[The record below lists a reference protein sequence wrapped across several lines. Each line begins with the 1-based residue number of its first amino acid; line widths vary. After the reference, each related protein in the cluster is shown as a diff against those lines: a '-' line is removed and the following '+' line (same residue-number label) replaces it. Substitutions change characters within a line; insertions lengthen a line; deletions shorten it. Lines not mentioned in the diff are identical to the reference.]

1 MKWMAVI
8 ISLAWASGAQ
18 AADAPSIFR
27 QPDPQIKFQEAQ
39 AHVKE
44 LMDAGQY
51 KEASEFMP
59 IYQRL
64 SCEAS
69 EQRAG
74 RSIEEGTAICAQKHQ
89 RGMDATL
96 LPQQENSAANP
107 APSNLVAPGI
117 SVMERHVPGSPT
129 LLDGSA
135 PSLFMFDPRTDPGS
149 ETNPQ
154 RNGVQMDPW
163 TGAR

>member
-1 MKWMAVI
+1 MKRMALV
-8 ISLAWASGAQ
+8 ISLAWASGVQ
-18 AADAPSIFR
+18 ADAPLIFR

-59 IYQRL
+59 VYRRL

-74 RSIEEGTAICAQKHQ
+74 RSIEEGNAICAQKHQ
-89 RGMDATL
+89 RGMDAAGR
-96 LPQQENSAANP
+96 PP
-107 APSNLVAPGI
+107 
-117 SVMERHVPGSPT
+117 HV
-129 LLDGSA
+129 
-135 PSLFMFDPRTDPGS
+135 
-149 ETNPQ
+149 Q
-154 RNGVQMDPW
+154 
-163 TGAR
+163 TGAPASNCQRH